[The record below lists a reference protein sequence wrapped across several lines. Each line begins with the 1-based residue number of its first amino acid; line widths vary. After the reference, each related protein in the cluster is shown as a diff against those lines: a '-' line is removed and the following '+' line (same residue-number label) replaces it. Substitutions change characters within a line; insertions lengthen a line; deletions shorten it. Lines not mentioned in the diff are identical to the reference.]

1 MRWPMLFVQEAPV
14 YNSTFWDRIY
24 KCRLQRRIERAEL
37 LAEMEDRTRDVRA
50 KREALE
56 ALVDEIAEMK
66 RGRNDV

>member
-1 MRWPMLFVQEAPV
+1 MF
-14 YNSTFWDRIY
+14 NSTIWDRFY

-66 RGRNDV
+66 RGRNNA